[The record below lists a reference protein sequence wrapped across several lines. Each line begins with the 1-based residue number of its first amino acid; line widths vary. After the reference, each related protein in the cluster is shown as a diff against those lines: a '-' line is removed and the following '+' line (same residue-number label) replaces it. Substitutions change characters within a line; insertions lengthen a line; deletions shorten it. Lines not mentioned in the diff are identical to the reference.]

1 MTQATLIPMGTLTA
15 RIGEMV
21 EVGDGPKGKRISVD
35 VPEITLE
42 ADGLSA
48 SLAINDAADW
58 LTLSGP
64 DDQLGTLD
72 VRFTLRTDDG
82 AFIYVEYGGRADMR
96 TNLIVS
102 TPTFQTGDERYLW
115 LNTVQAIGAGKFN
128 PDTGILVYQL
138 YRVDVVE
145 A

>member
-1 MTQATLIPMGTLTA
+1 MTSATLVPMATLTA
-15 RIGEMV
+15 QIGDMI

-35 VPEITLE
+35 VPEITLKG
-42 ADGLSA
+42 DDLSA

-72 VRFTLRTDDG
+72 VRFTLKTDDG

-115 LNTVQAIGAGKFN
+115 LNKVQAIGAGKFN

-138 YRVDVVE
+138 YKVDVLE
-145 A
+145 D

>member
-1 MTQATLIPMGTLTA
+1 MTSATLVPMGTLTA
-15 RIGEMV
+15 QIGDMI

-35 VPEITLE
+35 VPEITLKG
-42 ADGLSA
+42 DDLSA

-72 VRFTLRTDDG
+72 VRFTLKTDDG

-115 LNTVQAIGAGKFN
+115 LNKVQAIGAGKFN

-138 YRVDVVE
+138 YKVDVLE
-145 A
+145 D